1 VYHPLS
7 IDIFTFEKILD
18 RCTFK
23 KIKNI
28 DEIIFTHEISKENP
42 SGTSFTAQSDGSINC
57 CSRHGTGMANNGG
70 NT

>member
-1 VYHPLS
+1 VHHPLS
-7 IDIFTFEKILD
+7 IDIFTFEKIID

-28 DEIIFTHEISKENP
+28 DEINFTHEISKENP
-42 SGTSFTAQSDGSINC
+42 SGTSFAAQSNRSINC
-57 CSRHGTGMANNGG
+57 CIRHGTGMANNRG